1 MTDPRADGLGVST
14 CIELALKDA
23 RIEKEQVNYI
33 NAHATSTL
41 VGDVAEV
48 KAVRKVF
55 TETKGI
61 AMNGTKSMIGHCLG
75 AAGGMEAVATIQ
87 AIRTGWV
94 RNISFVFN
102 LFSFLVFRGWKKK
115 SFAYTHSFFFPATP
129 PLPLCPSPSSPKTTA
144 GPPHD
149 QPGELDRRG
158 RRHRHR
164 PQRQEGAQGD
174 RRHLQLFRVRRAQ
187 LGRRFRAVRGL
198 GVVIERDRGCFI
210 LRERARE
217 RERERERATAR
228 ESERASARERTKR
241 EER

>member
-1 MTDPRADGLGVST
+1 LNLKKKKTGAITCDAYHMTDPRADGLGVST

-55 TETKGI
+55 TDTKGI

-94 RNISFVFN
+94 RILLHF
-102 LFSFLVFRGWKKK
+102 FSYIFLASKKK
-115 SFAYTHSFFFPATP
+115 NFRKKHLNTQPFFFSSFISSFFFP
-129 PLPLCPSPSSPKTTA
+129 PLLS
-144 GPPHD
+144 
-149 QPGELDRRG
+149 
-158 RRHRHR
+158 
-164 PQRQEGAQGD
+164 
-174 RRHLQLFRVRRAQ
+174 LF
-187 LGRRFRAVRGL
+187 
-198 GVVIERDRGCFI
+198 
-210 LRERARE
+210 
-217 RERERERATAR
+217 
-228 ESERASARERTKR
+228 
-241 EER
+241 

>member
-94 RNISFVFN
+94 REEVF
-102 LFSFLVFRGWKKK
+102 F
-115 SFAYTHSFFFPATP
+115 
-129 PLPLCPSPSSPKTTA
+129 
-144 GPPHD
+144 
-149 QPGELDRRG
+149 
-158 RRHRHR
+158 
-164 PQRQEGAQGD
+164 
-174 RRHLQLFRVRRAQ
+174 
-187 LGRRFRAVRGL
+187 
-198 GVVIERDRGCFI
+198 
-210 LRERARE
+210 
-217 RERERERATAR
+217 
-228 ESERASARERTKR
+228 
-241 EER
+241 